1 MIKEF
6 ILAITLGALLGFGIT
21 GSYLAL
27 NKNKKTVSIASP
39 TPTVAQDQNT
49 TPIPTTATTS
59 EPTIQSNHTLTI
71 DSPQNESIVAVSSVS
86 IKGATTPLSSIVITT
101 ASKSYYTSSDNTGK
115 FSQEI
120 EVDSGPNQIQID
132 SFDPLD
138 NQTSTTLL
146 VTYSTAKF

>member
-27 NKNKKTVSIASP
+27 NNSKKVTSIASP
-39 TPTVAQDQNT
+39 TPTIVQNQNT
-49 TPIPTTATTS
+49 TPIPTSTS
-59 EPTIQSNHTLTI
+59 PEPTNQSSHTLTI
-71 DSPQNESIVAVSSVS
+71 DSPQNESIVAVSSVT
-86 IKGATTPLSSIVITT
+86 IKGLTSPLSSIIVTT
-101 ASKSYYTSSDNTGK
+101 ATKSYYTNSDDTGK
-115 FSQEI
+115 FNLDI

-138 NQTSTTLL
+138 NQASVALL
-146 VTYSTAKF
+146 VTYSTAKI